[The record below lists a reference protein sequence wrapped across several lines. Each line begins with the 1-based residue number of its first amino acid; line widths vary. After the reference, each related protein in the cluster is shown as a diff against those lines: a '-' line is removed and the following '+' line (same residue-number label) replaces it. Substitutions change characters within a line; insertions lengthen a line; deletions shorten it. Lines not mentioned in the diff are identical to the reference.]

1 MTAEAHARSD
11 GVELRATLAS
21 DTYRSSQ
28 QLWLTVELTI
38 EPGLH
43 IYGQPIPE
51 GYIPLSIAVAP
62 LDGLVVGAPE
72 WPAAH
77 PYRVEGLEEELF
89 VYEGK
94 VAVSLPLA
102 FTQAEGDQTLQ
113 VTVRY
118 QACSDTDCFLPST
131 SRLALPVKAV
141 DLGDRPRRT

>member
-1 MTAEAHARSD
+1 MPVEANARSD
-11 GVELRATLAS
+11 GVELRAYLDA

-43 IYGQPIPE
+43 IYGKPIPE

-62 LDGLVVGAPE
+62 LDGLVMGAPQ
-72 WPAAH
+72 WPAPH
-77 PYRVEGLEEELF
+77 PYRVEWLEEELF

-94 VAVSLPLA
+94 VAVPLPLT

-131 SRLALPVKAV
+131 ARLQLPVKAV
-141 DLGDRPRRT
+141 GDETVF